1 MRLQYAAVSLL
12 CALSCAEQL
21 NLKPHLQAR
30 QDDVATTTG
39 NEATTTRDQA
49 TRTSTPTNT
58 ESATRTKDNE
68 STTTP
73 SQTNGDGDGDG
84 DVTSAITAVPLP
96 TGTAT
101 NGSNATI
108 PDASELDPNQLPI
121 QPVITPAL
129 GVAGALLMI
138 SGLAL
143 AFVGIK
149 HRPTQTFLS
158 TSLLIALSIE
168 VLIIYLMRPPVSNA
182 VQGAYLIAGALGGW
196 ALGALALIF
205 PEVSEGFGC
214 LLGGFCLA
222 MWLLVLSPG
231 GVVQNKVGKIIMI
244 GLFCAAASSLYISR
258 FTRVY
263 GLIGCTAFAGATAF
277 IIGLDCFSKA
287 GLKEFWMYI
296 WGKKRIMSHLTVQNA
311 HA

>member
-1 MRLQYAAVSLL
+1 MRLQHAAVSLL
-12 CALSCAEQL
+12 CALSCAEQHGPE
-21 NLKPHLQAR
+21 PHLRAR
-30 QDDVATTTG
+30 QGDVATTTG
-39 NEATTTRDQA
+39 NAATTTVDESP
-49 TRTSTPTNT
+49 RTSTPTPT
-58 ESATRTKDNE
+58 ETATKTSDNE
-68 STTTP
+68 KTMTA
-73 SQTNGDGDGDG
+73 SQTSGDG
-84 DVTSAITAVPLP
+84 DVTSAITAIPIP

-108 PDASELDPNQLPI
+108 PDTSQLDPVQLPI

-129 GVAGALLMI
+129 GVAGVLLMI

-143 AFVGIK
+143 GFVGIK

-182 VQGAYLIAGALGGW
+182 VQGAYVIAGALGGC

-205 PEVSEGFGC
+205 KEVSEGFGC

-222 MWLLVLSPG
+222 MWLLILSPG
-231 GVVQNKVGKIIMI
+231 GVIQNNVGKIIMI
-244 GLFCAAASSLYISR
+244 GLFCAGASSLYISR

-263 GLIGCTAFAGATAF
+263 GIIGCTAFAGATAF
-277 IIGLDCFSKA
+277 ILGLDCFSKA

-296 WGKKRIMSHLTVQNA
+296 WGGSRLNVLLHCSEC
-311 HA
+311 

>member
-1 MRLQYAAVSLL
+1 MRFQYAAVSLL

-21 NLKPHLQAR
+21 GAKPQLRAR
-30 QDDVATTTG
+30 QGDVATTTG
-39 NEATTTRDQA
+39 NAATTTRDES
-49 TRTSTPTNT
+49 TRTSAPTAT
-58 ESATRTKDNE
+58 ESATKTSENE
-68 STTTP
+68 STMTASPT
-73 SQTNGDGDGDG
+73 GDG
-84 DVTSAITAVPLP
+84 DVTSAITAIPIP

-101 NGSNATI
+101 NGSNATV
-108 PDASELDPNQLPI
+108 PDATELDPNQLPI

-143 AFVGIK
+143 GFVGIK

-182 VQGAYLIAGALGGW
+182 VQGAYLIAGALGGC

-205 PEVSEGFGC
+205 KEVSEGFGC

-231 GVVQNKVGKIIMI
+231 GVIQNKVGKIILI
-244 GLFCAAASSLYISR
+244 GLFCAGASSLYISR

-263 GLIGCTAFAGATAF
+263 GIIGCTAFAGATAF
-277 IIGLDCFSKA
+277 ILGLDCFSKA

-296 WGKKRIMSHLTVQNA
+296 WGE
-311 HA
+311 